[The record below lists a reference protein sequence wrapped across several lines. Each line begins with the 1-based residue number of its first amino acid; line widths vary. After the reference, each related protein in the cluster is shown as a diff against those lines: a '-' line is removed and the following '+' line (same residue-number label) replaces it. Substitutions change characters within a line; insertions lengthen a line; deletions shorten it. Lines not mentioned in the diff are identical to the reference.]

1 MVKLRGAAGGLNS
14 LGKSLAIVVIV
25 LLSWLAYSLAAWFV
39 SPTRDRPGASIVA
52 VDFFGDGLL
61 AADSLQPEAVV
72 WVNLAGLWTTKNSS
86 YEATNQV
93 VGMNFAV
100 ASLERQAS
108 IRATVEGESYCGV
121 VANVVDA
128 KNYVALLR
136 AMPFLL
142 WNVVQVVDGE
152 LTTLGTVSDPGTPNV
167 SVELRVH
174 DARVWASVGP
184 VTKEFSLMEKSVGI
198 AAGFGQAGET
208 SPCQFDNAV
217 LLQSK

>member
-1 MVKLRGAAGGLNS
+1 MVTVRGAAGGLNS

-25 LLSWLAYSLAAWFV
+25 LLSWLAYSLAEWFV

-61 AADSLQPEAVV
+61 AADPLQPEAVA
-72 WVNLAGLWTTKNSS
+72 WVNLAGDWTMKNSTL
-86 YEATNQV
+86 EATNQV
-93 VGMNFAV
+93 SGMNFAV

-108 IRATVEGESYCGV
+108 IRATVEGDSYCGV
-121 VANVVDA
+121 VANVVDE

-136 AMPFLL
+136 AKPFLL
-142 WNVVQVVDGE
+142 WNVVQVLDGE
-152 LTTLGTVSDPGTPNV
+152 PKILGTVEDPQTLKV

-174 DARVWASVGP
+174 GAQAWASVGP
-184 VTKEFSLMEKSVGI
+184 VTKDFSLQGNSVGT
-198 AAGFGQAGET
+198 AAGFGQAGV
-208 SPCQFDNAV
+208 SPPCQFDDAV